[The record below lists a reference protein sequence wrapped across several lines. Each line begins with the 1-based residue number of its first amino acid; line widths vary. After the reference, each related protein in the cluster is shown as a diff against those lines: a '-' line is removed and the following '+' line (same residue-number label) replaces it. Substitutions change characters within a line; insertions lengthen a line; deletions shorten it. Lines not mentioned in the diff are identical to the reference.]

1 MVAIPF
7 PTTTSPGRE
16 PSEGGGRLI
25 NAYAEAMSAGAS
37 AQAVIRRAPGLV
49 SFCDTLQ
56 SGFRGAIYAAPYIYI
71 AYENVIVTVNATG
84 AVEVVGTFNGADPVS
99 FARNNKRPIPDIVAV
114 SQDGTFVVTSSTIS
128 PLADPDLPSLVDI
141 TNVDGYFV
149 GAGADG
155 QMYNSGLN
163 DITFNALDTARA
175 EANPDGLVAIR
186 SFQSQIYACGTA
198 SIEVWSNVGNP
209 TGFPFSRAEVIT
221 RGIIGKR
228 AITGVEDGFSK
239 RVMFVGEDCQVYS
252 LDGYQAV
259 KISPPYLDWLISSD
273 PSRTTIRCWVYTV
286 SGHPCLVVSGTG
298 WTWVYDL
305 QTDKWH
311 ERQSTGRNDWRASGS
326 IYAFGKWLVGDD
338 GSTKLQ
344 YLTEDAQDEDG
355 DPLIFEVWSGQGT
368 AFPNRLKVPRAD
380 FDFTPATGRV
390 TGEAPVQTN
399 PKAMIS
405 WSDNGG
411 ATFGNQVERLI
422 GPQGEYL
429 TRCTVSPCGMTGPA
443 GRMWKLRV
451 SDPVY
456 VGLKSGDMD
465 VQQMRK

>member
-1 MVAIPF
+1 MVAIPI
-7 PTTTSPGRE
+7 PTTSAPGRV

-37 AQAVIRRAPGLV
+37 AQAIIRRAPGLV
-49 SFCDTLQ
+49 SFCDTMHE
-56 SGFRGAIYAAPYIYI
+56 GFRGAIYVSPYVYI

-84 AVEVVGTFNGADPVS
+84 AVETVGAFNGADPVS

-114 SQDGTFVVTSSTIS
+114 SQDGTFVVTSSSIT
-128 PLADPDLPSLVDI
+128 PLADPDLPTLVDI

-149 GAGADG
+149 GAAADG

-186 SFQSQIYACGTA
+186 AFQSQLYACGTA

-209 TGFPFSRAEVIT
+209 TGFPFSRAAVIT
-221 RGIIGKR
+221 RGIIGKQ
-228 AITGVEDGFSK
+228 AITGIEDGFSK
-239 RVMFVGEDCQVYS
+239 QVMLVGEDSQVYR

-259 KISPPYLDWLISSD
+259 KISPPYVDWLIDTD
-273 PSRTTIRCWVYTV
+273 PSKSTVRCWSYTV

-305 QTDKWH
+305 STDKWH
-311 ERQSTGRNDWRASGS
+311 ERQSNGRADWRAAGS

-338 GSTKLQ
+338 ESTKLQ
-344 YLTEDAQDEDG
+344 YLSEEAQDEDG
-355 DPLIFEVWSGQGT
+355 SPLVFEVWSGQGT
-368 AFPNRLKVPRAD
+368 AFPNRLRITRAD
-380 FDFTPATGRV
+380 FDFSPGTGFITGHDPTQTTPKV
-390 TGEAPVQTN
+390 
-399 PKAMIS
+399 MIS
-405 WSDNGG
+405 WSDDGG
-411 ATFGNQVERLI
+411 TTFGTQVERAL
-422 GPQGEYL
+422 GAQGKYL
-429 TRCTVSPCGMTGPA
+429 TRVTVAPCGMTGPA
-443 GRMWKLRV
+443 GRMWKLKV

-465 VQQMRK
+465 VQPMRK